1 MLDEMDRKI
10 LEALQA
16 DGRMTNVELAQKIG
30 LTPAPTLARVNKLEA
45 QGFIT
50 GYTALIDRESIGMDV
65 TVFVAVIM
73 KSHGSKESREFLD
86 RVCQFKNV
94 VEVHHIAG
102 NEDYLLKIVAPSTR
116 AYEKFLLEELSNL
129 DGVQRLNTTFVLSS
143 AKSTTHIPIPSGGG
157 ILDEISS

>member
-1 MLDEMDRKI
+1 MLDEMDKKI
-10 LEALQA
+10 LDALQS

-50 GYTALIDRESIGMDV
+50 GYTALIDRERVGMDV

-73 KSHGSKESREFLD
+73 KSHGSKESREFLE
-86 RVCQFKNV
+86 RVSQFKNV

-129 DGVQRLNTTFVLSS
+129 EGVQRLNTTFVLSS
-143 AKSTTHIPIPSGGG
+143 AKSSTRIPLPAGEGAH
-157 ILDEISS
+157 DDVSS